1 MAGLELP
8 HAAVR
13 ELVASAFDVVVQVV
27 RRSDGERRLVAIHG
41 VEQADRGWRIVSRA
55 SVEHRCGERDSA

>member
-13 ELVASAFDVVVQVV
+13 EQVASAFDVVVQVV
-27 RRSDGERRLVAIHG
+27 RRSDGERRLVSIHG
-41 VEQADRGWRIVSRA
+41 VERRGRA
-55 SVEHRCGERDSA
+55 GSS